1 MYRKFISIIGQ
12 LNKQELE
19 NLSNYTKLP
28 ITNNLNNMEMKII
41 DVIIN
46 NTPITIDISS
56 NDNVSIFK
64 KQIPINLMIPTSVY
78 KNSIILEKVVI
89 DKNGYLKLFYY
100 VELNSVRQFKDYQ
113 LFGSD
118 LDGDDDNIKDE
129 VSIVRQN
136 DANYL
141 IETKSKIICNGSD
154 LYKKENL
161 KLFKEIDNK
170 INLLKEDLNNFEI
183 TEDIPEVTRIKLS
196 YHKSKIKDQI
206 DNLYKEKY
214 DFLIKK
220 LEKDAK
226 IINEFCNGII
236 ILNDIDYAI
245 YEKIYKYGILM
256 DKDEIY
262 TSNSIFGLLINILV
276 QKYNYKIKI
285 SDVDT
290 DIHIFN

>member
-41 DVIIN
+41 DAIID

-141 IETKSKIICNGSD
+141 IETKSKIICNGLD
-154 LYKKENL
+154 LFKKENL

>member
-41 DVIIN
+41 DAIIN
-46 NTPITIDISS
+46 NTPITIDILS

-78 KNSIILEKVVI
+78 KNSIILEKVVV

-141 IETKSKIICNGSD
+141 IETKSKIICNGLD

-276 QKYNYKIKI
+276 KKYNYKIKI
-285 SDVDT
+285 SDIDT

>member
-28 ITNNLNNMEMKII
+28 FVNNLNNMEMKII
-41 DVIIN
+41 DAIID

-129 VSIVRQN
+129 VSIIRQN

>member
-41 DVIIN
+41 DAIID

-78 KNSIILEKVVI
+78 KNSIILEKVVV

-141 IETKSKIICNGSD
+141 IETKSKIICNGLD

>member
-28 ITNNLNNMEMKII
+28 FVNNLNNMEMKII

-78 KNSIILEKVVI
+78 KNSIILEKVVV

-141 IETKSKIICNGSD
+141 IETKSKIICNGLD

-196 YHKSKIKDQI
+196 YHKSKIKNQI

>member
-41 DVIIN
+41 DAIID

-78 KNSIILEKVVI
+78 KNSIILEKVVV

-118 LDGDDDNIKDE
+118 LDGDNDNIKDE

-141 IETKSKIICNGSD
+141 IETKSKIICNGLD

-183 TEDIPEVTRIKLS
+183 TEDIPEVIRIKLS

-276 QKYNYKIKI
+276 KKYNYKIKI

>member
-12 LNKQELE
+12 LNKEELE

-28 ITNNLNNMEMKII
+28 FVNNLNNMEMKII

-78 KNSIILEKVVI
+78 KNSIILEKVVV

-118 LDGDDDNIKDE
+118 LDGDNDNIKDE

-183 TEDIPEVTRIKLS
+183 TEDIPEVMRIKLS

>member
-12 LNKQELE
+12 LNKEELE

-28 ITNNLNNMEMKII
+28 FVNNLNNMEMKII

-78 KNSIILEKVVI
+78 KNSIILEKVVV

-118 LDGDDDNIKDE
+118 LDGDNDNIKDE

-183 TEDIPEVTRIKLS
+183 TEDIPEVMRIKLS

-262 TSNSIFGLLINILV
+262 TSCSIFRLLIDILV
-276 QKYNYKIKI
+276 KKYNYKIKI
-285 SDVDT
+285 SDIDT

>member
-41 DVIIN
+41 DAIID

-78 KNSIILEKVVI
+78 KNSIILEKVVV

-141 IETKSKIICNGSD
+141 IETKSKIICNGLD

-285 SDVDT
+285 SDIDT

>member
-28 ITNNLNNMEMKII
+28 FVNNLNNMEMKII

-78 KNSIILEKVVI
+78 KNSIILEKVVV

-118 LDGDDDNIKDE
+118 LDGDNDNIKDE

-141 IETKSKIICNGSD
+141 IETKSKIICNGLD
-154 LYKKENL
+154 LFKKENL

-183 TEDIPEVTRIKLS
+183 TEDIPEVMRIKLS

-262 TSNSIFGLLINILV
+262 TSCSIFRLLIDILV
-276 QKYNYKIKI
+276 KKYNYKIKI
-285 SDVDT
+285 SDIDT